1 MSMPLVTFEDNNQYR
16 IMTKASCGHRED
28 QYLNE
33 EPSPEEVELINKEIN
48 STICKNCQKNV
59 NNIGEGK

>member
-1 MSMPLVTFEDNNQYR
+1 MPLVTFEDNNQYR

-48 STICKNCQKNV
+48 STICKN
-59 NNIGEGK
+59 